1 MLQTVSSADQRRR
14 ARGARMEGARMEVD
28 NTANELF
35 PSKVD
40 TTKRAAMDSIP
51 SLSDRIP
58 TSNGTS
64 QTATTAVELFPNRVV
79 SRAETVELFPQK
91 VAVSGKSLLERI
103 QDDEGGRRELFPE
116 KVGGAGRRNRR
127 KAEDHF

>member
-1 MLQTVSSADQRRR
+1 
-14 ARGARMEGARMEVD
+14 MEIDD
-28 NTANELF
+28 NIISNDLF

-40 TTKRAAMDSIP
+40 TTKRAAMDTV
-51 SLSDRIP
+51 P
-58 TSNGTS
+58 TLDERRSSNGTS
-64 QTATTAVELFPNRVV
+64 QGRGPVELFPEKV
-79 SRAETVELFPQK
+79 SRTGTMELFPEKVSRTGTVELFPEK
-91 VAVSGKSLLERI
+91 VSAKSLLERI